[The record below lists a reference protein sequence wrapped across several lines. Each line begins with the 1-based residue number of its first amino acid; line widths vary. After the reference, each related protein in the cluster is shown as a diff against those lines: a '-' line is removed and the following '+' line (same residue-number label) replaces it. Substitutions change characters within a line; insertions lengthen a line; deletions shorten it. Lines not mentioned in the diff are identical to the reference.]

1 MEYTKTRCLNSNFN
15 TNISLILKC
24 FWMFSQKRKTQN
36 ISLRVA
42 RTCVLLHYFYLT
54 KTPFH
59 LLPHFTKCWITLWN
73 WEWWFATCTAILV
86 PKHCTLLETNTGWVV
101 LIYLQMDTIMWI
113 YVLITAVWFC
123 TREVFV
129 ARSNAL
135 ILLSI
140 PALFIESFFHLVKN
154 CILLRET

>member
-1 MEYTKTRCLNSNFN
+1 MEYIKTRYLNSNFN

-24 FWMFSQKRKTQN
+24 IWMFPQKRKTQK
-36 ISLRVA
+36 
-42 RTCVLLHYFYLT
+42 YFSSRGSNLCAIALFPPQ
-54 KTPFH
+54 KAPFH

-73 WEWWFATCTAILV
+73 WEWWFVACTAILV
-86 PKHCTLLETNTGWVV
+86 PKHCTLFETNTGWVV
-101 LIYLQMDTIMWI
+101 LIYLQMDTIMLI

-140 PALFIESFFHLVKN
+140 PALLIESFFHLVKN